1 MQIIVLVKEDTIQDL
16 VHQAVVLEGKEAM
29 IEIETI
35 EETET
40 IEDHLT
46 ETTEEDNIATKDAID
61 L

>member
-1 MQIIVLVKEDTIQDL
+1 
-16 VHQAVVLEGKEAM
+16 M

-46 ETTEEDNIATKDAID
+46 ETTEEDNIVTKDAID